1 MLLVDDGQRQRLE
14 HDVVLDQRVGADQQV
29 DLAGLEPCQDI
40 APFLALFTAGE
51 DRDAQAGA
59 LGQRRDGLDVLAG
72 EDFGWRHQR
81 RLLAGFR
88 HGGRCEQRHHGLAG
102 ADVALQQPQH
112 PHRLQQILD
121 DGGHGLALR
130 RGQRVR

>member
-1 MLLVDDGQRQRLE
+1 MPTSQI
-14 HDVVLDQRVGADQQV
+14 

-72 EDFGWRHQR
+72 EDFGRRHQR
-81 RLLAGFR
+81 RLFAGFR
-88 HGGRCEQRHHGLAG
+88 HGGRCDSATTVLPEPTSPCSSRSIRTGCSKSSMMA
-102 ADVALQQPQH
+102 ATASRCDEVSA
-112 PHRLQQILD
+112 
-121 DGGHGLALR
+121 
-130 RGQRVR
+130 